1 MDQSKNQDLEQTVK
15 ATIFAETRV
24 VGIPFGATQLILKL
38 DGNIV
43 IQLIQILETMLKKEM
58 EI

>member
-1 MDQSKNQDLEQTVK
+1 MDQRSNQDLEQTEQT
-15 ATIFAETRV
+15 TIFAETQV
-24 VGIPFGATQLILKL
+24 MVIPFGATQLILKL